1 MENTSRSLLLRAVD
15 GDESSWQRFVDL
27 YQPMIRTWLGRYAVQ
42 PQEADDLTQDVLAVV
57 IRELKRFSHSGRPGA
72 FRSWLR
78 TITANR
84 AREFWR
90 AGKCRA
96 QAPGGSEFL
105 VMVEQLEDP
114 DSALSGE
121 WNVQHDE
128 HVVRRL
134 LMLMAQEFEPATVQA
149 FRRLVFDGRR
159 AAEVAAELQMSVA
172 AVYAAKSRV
181 LHRLREEAG
190 ALLD

>member
-1 MENTSRSLLLRAVD
+1 VEKTSKSLLIRARD
-15 GDESSWQRFVDL
+15 GEESAWQRIVDL
-27 YQPMIRTWLGRYAVQ
+27 YQPMIQNWLYRQAIQ
-42 PQEADDLTQDVLAVV
+42 RQEADDLTQDVLALV
-57 IRELKRFSHSGRPGA
+57 IKNLKNFAHSGRSGA

-105 VMVEQLEDP
+105 HMVEQLEDP
-114 DSALSGE
+114 DSGLSGQ
-121 WNVQHDE
+121 WNAEYDDYVL
-128 HVVRRL
+128 RRL
-134 LMLMAQEFEPATVQA
+134 LTLLEEEFEPTTVQA
-149 FRRLVFDGRR
+149 FRRLVFDGER
-159 AAEVAAELQMSVA
+159 AGTVAAELEMSVA

-181 LHRLREEAG
+181 LHRLREEAREI
-190 ALLD
+190 LD